1 MKKKKKKT
9 RKRKKEIIFMSNNQ
23 NQNGGN
29 ATQNNLWTVRNFCV
43 CKNGK
48 GVMLDLSNKDEVTG
62 QWRHVKAYVPFAA
75 NFAGADTKPQTL
87 ATTQKK
93 QDGGK
98 MAVIYVSQE
107 YVPVIFD
114 NPPPTRDAD
123 ENPF

>member
-1 MKKKKKKT
+1 
-9 RKRKKEIIFMSNNQ
+9 MSNNQ
-23 NQNGGN
+23 NQNSGN
-29 ATQNNLWTVRNFCV
+29 AAKNDLWTIRNFCV

-75 NFAGADTKPQTL
+75 NFAGADKKPQTL

-93 QDGGK
+93 KDGGK

-107 YVPVIFD
+107 YVPQIVD
-114 NPPPTRDAD
+114 KPTTTTTSDD
-123 ENPF
+123 ENPFE